1 MAIDID
7 DALGKHACTIFAFAL
22 FHDVENIQGTIRK
35 ETRNIG
41 ELAIN
46 ILCAYLI
53 LSVESRYRNIR
64 MNR

>member
-22 FHDVENIQGTIRK
+22 KGTIRK

-53 LSVESRYRNIR
+53 LSVESR
-64 MNR
+64 